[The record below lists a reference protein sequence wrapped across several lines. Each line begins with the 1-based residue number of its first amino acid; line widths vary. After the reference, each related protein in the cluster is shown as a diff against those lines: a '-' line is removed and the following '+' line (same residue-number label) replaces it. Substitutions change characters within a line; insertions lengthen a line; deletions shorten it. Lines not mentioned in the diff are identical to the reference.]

1 MVSNHSYLYFFS
13 IHGGSSVRTYLDC
26 HWITTQVLHKHA
38 LNVPEDTDLIIGYMF
53 QVRTQNICYELL
65 EVPRKHPW
73 VHIWFEFPV
82 IIAMYLW
89 QFSRKHFLTTN
100 FPCQKMHRKKRLTPF
115 IGQKNGT
122 NSPCFR
128 DAWSYWAETVTNPS

>member
-53 QVRTQNICYELL
+53 QVRTQNIHYDLL
-65 EVPRKHPW
+65 QMSEKEVTRKHPW
-73 VHIWFEFPV
+73 VLPGKV
-82 IIAMYLW
+82 AYL
-89 QFSRKHFLTTN
+89 
-100 FPCQKMHRKKRLTPF
+100 
-115 IGQKNGT
+115 
-122 NSPCFR
+122 
-128 DAWSYWAETVTNPS
+128 V